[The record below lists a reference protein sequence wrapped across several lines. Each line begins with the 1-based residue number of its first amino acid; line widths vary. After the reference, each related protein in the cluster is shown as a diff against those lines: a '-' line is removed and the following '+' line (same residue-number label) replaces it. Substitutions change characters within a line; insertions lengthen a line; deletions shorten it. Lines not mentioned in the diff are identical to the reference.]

1 MHTGSDR
8 QTMDANGGTG
18 LGGVG
23 ARNVPGKIFSFRF
36 KFIAFKALLMGFIS
50 RYPHSLDS
58 GGKSSTIY

>member
-8 QTMDANGGTG
+8 QTMDANGGKV
-18 LGGVG
+18 GGG
-23 ARNVPGKIFSFRF
+23 ARNVPGKIFNFRF